1 MQCNTMQCKAMQC
14 NAMQCNAMQC
24 NAMQYNTTNIDNYN
38 CACYCELLLQNLKAM
53 ALQILCASYNILLC
67 ICIFI
72 TLLHIY
78 LLIHVCFYTW

>member
-1 MQCNTMQCKAMQC
+1 MLLFIQLYAILFYLAMG
-14 NAMQCNAMQC
+14 NASLMLFN
-24 NAMQYNTTNIDNYN
+24 NLTYLLTYYN